1 MDGGGRAGQG
11 VVFVDVHPQGVL
23 PDDGAGHGAG
33 PGDDHPGVAPGRPA
47 AARAGQLYQVSRVA
61 LTSREGALALHS
73 DSQSVSRE
81 IPDQKILI
89 EAFIQFTSEKVWAF
103 YFFYIFF

>member
-23 PDDGAGHGAG
+23 SDDGAGHGAG

-47 AARAGQLYQVSRVA
+47 AAGACQLYQVSRVA
-61 LTSREGALALHS
+61 LTSREGTLALHS
-73 DSQSVSRE
+73 VRRGVGRSE
-81 IPDQKILI
+81 IRTELGL
-89 EAFIQFTSEKVWAF
+89 A
-103 YFFYIFF
+103 

>member
-11 VVFVDVHPQGVL
+11 VVFVDVDPQGVL

-33 PGDDHPGVAPGRPA
+33 PGDDHPGVALGGPA

-61 LTSREGALALHS
+61 VTRRGNFSITISSQEGQEDQDRGSHQDTAYVLGGLAGDL
-73 DSQSVSRE
+73 R
-81 IPDQKILI
+81 
-89 EAFIQFTSEKVWAF
+89 
-103 YFFYIFF
+103 